1 MLNEF
6 YWQLLQSCKDQ
17 RSKPQESI
25 RKPKKPRVC
34 STVFEFNSLTHD
46 DQSADEC
53 CPIHFVQLEESNSKL
68 DSKSPLSN
76 KSIFLFDFLT
86 NCLPACQQ
94 LGELPAV
101 SQRKHFELCT
111 CFFFLIYFYAE
122 QFIYGGI
129 KYIRQGWSV
138 RMESL
143 GICNRHILHFI
154 LCLNYFS
161 WVNIMAI

>member
-1 MLNEF
+1 MLLPSVLGVQPRWSGLRQRTPAGSLRRKQRGWTTMLNEF
-6 YWQLLQSCKDQ
+6 YWQLLKSCKDQ

-111 CFFFLIYFYAE
+111 CFLFFF
-122 QFIYGGI
+122 
-129 KYIRQGWSV
+129 
-138 RMESL
+138 
-143 GICNRHILHFI
+143 
-154 LCLNYFS
+154 
-161 WVNIMAI
+161 